1 MYFDISL
8 SFPRQTT
15 LVFLYS
21 YINVCLGYMS
31 CKLLVLV
38 SIFTEFTIIITVSQT
53 HLSQYLHS
61 AYLFII
67 YVYLVILHT
76 SHVYI
81 SLWTWCIQKT
91 CELIKFIL
99 LMHQFFLYIISENFT
114 SSWSSLL
121 FVQQGTTLSFRHLTK
136 ISESREIGSTYVNKY
151 WSAFKCLFIFLA
163 WYRK

>member
-99 LMHQFFLYIISENFT
+99 LMHQFFCII
-114 SSWSSLL
+114 
-121 FVQQGTTLSFRHLTK
+121 
-136 ISESREIGSTYVNKY
+136 
-151 WSAFKCLFIFLA
+151 
-163 WYRK
+163 YRKILQVHEVLYCLYNREQLCHLGALQKYQNQGKLVPLM